1 MIRVFGMFEQN
12 NLIVAPDDQFH
23 LMQVLRVK
31 LHETFEVLCEENV
44 YRCNVTQLNPFMF
57 EVMDVLTIDT
67 ELPHK
72 ITLLYV
78 VPKGDKLDLV
88 IQKAVELGVDEV
100 ILLQSKHSVVLWTED
115 QWKQKQGRFAK
126 QIHDATLQCKR
137 TSLMKL
143 TTLLNFKEAIKLPFT
158 YRFIAS
164 EHHLST
170 EPLSTL
176 LKDASTQNS
185 IAILV
190 GAEGG
195 FTIEE
200 VNMAIEQ
207 QFLPLSLGKRILR
220 TETAAIASCVLLSAW
235 SERQ

>member
-12 NLIVAPDDQFH
+12 TLIVAPDDQFH
-23 LMQVLRVK
+23 LMQVLRIK
-31 LHETFEVLCEENV
+31 LHETFELLCEAKV
-44 YRCNVTQLNPFMF
+44 YRCEVTQLKPFKF
-57 EVMDVLTIDT
+57 NVLEVLTVNT

-100 ILLQSKHSVVLWTED
+100 ILLQSKHSVVRWTED
-115 QWKQKQGRFAK
+115 QWKQKQQRFAK

-137 TSLMKL
+137 TSSMKL
-143 TTLLNFKEAIKLPFT
+143 TTLLHFKDALKLDFT

-164 EHHLST
+164 EHHVST
-170 EPLSTL
+170 DPLSSL
-176 LKDASTQNS
+176 LKDATIQDS

-195 FTIEE
+195 FKIEE

>member
-12 NLIVAPDDQFH
+12 TLIVAPEDQFH
-23 LMQVLRVK
+23 LIQVLRVK
-31 LHETFEVLCEENV
+31 LHETFELLCEEKV
-44 YRCNVTQLNPFMF
+44 YRCEVTQLNPFLF
-57 EVMDVLTIDT
+57 EVKDVITVDI

-78 VPKGDKLDLV
+78 IPKGDKLDLV
-88 IQKAVELGVDEV
+88 IQKAVELGMYEV
-100 ILLQSKHSVVLWTED
+100 ILLQSKHSVVLWNED
-115 QWKQKQGRFAK
+115 QWKKKQQRFAK

-137 TSLMKL
+137 TSSMKL
-143 TTLLNFKEAIKLPFT
+143 TTLLNFKNALKLDFT
-158 YRFIAS
+158 HRFIAS
-164 EHHLST
+164 EHHIST

-176 LKDASTQNS
+176 LKDASTQDS

-195 FTIEE
+195 FSLEE
-200 VNMAIEQ
+200 VNMAIEK